1 MSFWYYLLMCGK
13 LELIIGPMFSGKST
27 ELIRRIRL
35 LQKIEKKILVI
46 KPIIDS
52 RYNQDKITSHN
63 YESVDCMVLEKLAD
77 IANDEINKYN
87 TIVVDE
93 GQFFYDL
100 VPVVTKWVDNFNVDI
115 IVGGLDGD
123 FQRQPIGT
131 ILDLI
136 PHADQCHKLSSLC
149 NECKDGTPAPFSFR
163 LVDSSDKVLVG
174 GSESYIPVCRKHF
187 NELKN
192 KDIKI

>member
-1 MSFWYYLLMCGK
+1 MCGK

-93 GQFFYDL
+93 GQFFSDL

-149 NECKDGTPAPFSFR
+149 NGCKDGTPAPFSFR

-192 KDIKI
+192 KDISLGRNI

>member
-1 MSFWYYLLMCGK
+1 MCGK

-35 LQKIEKKILVI
+35 LQKIEKKVLVT

-63 YESVDCMVLEKLAD
+63 YESVDCMVLNKLEE
-77 IANDEINKYN
+77 IPDEEIKKYD

-93 GQFFYDL
+93 GQFFPDL
-100 VPVVTKWVDNFNVDI
+100 VPTVSRWVDTFSVNI

-136 PHADQCHKLSSLC
+136 PFADQCYKLNSLC
-149 NECKDGTPAPFSFR
+149 NMCKDGTEAPFSFR
-163 LVDSSDKVLVG
+163 LVNSPDKVLVG

-187 NELKN
+187 IELK
-192 KDIKI
+192 K

>member
-1 MSFWYYLLMCGK
+1 MSGK

-35 LQKIEKKILVI
+35 LQKIDKKVLVT
-46 KPIIDS
+46 KPQIDI

-63 YESVDCMVLEKLAD
+63 YESVDCKVLLRL
-77 IANDEINKYN
+77 DEICDEDILNYD
-87 TIVVDE
+87 TVIVDE
-93 GQFFYDL
+93 GQFFPDL
-100 VPVVTKWVDNFNVDI
+100 VNTITRWVNNFSVNI

-123 FQRQPIGT
+123 FQRKPIGQ

-136 PHADQCHKLSSLC
+136 PMADKCVKLNSLC
-149 NECKDGTPAPFSFR
+149 NICKDGTEAPFSFR
-163 LVDSSDKVLVG
+163 LVKSNDIVLVG

-187 NELKN
+187 IILSK
-192 KDIKI
+192 

>member
-1 MSFWYYLLMCGK
+1 MSGK

-35 LQKIEKKILVI
+35 LQKIDKKVLVT
-46 KPIIDS
+46 KPQIDI

-63 YESVDCMVLEKLAD
+63 YESVDCKVLLRL
-77 IANDEINKYN
+77 DEICDDDILNYD
-87 TIVVDE
+87 TIIVDE
-93 GQFFYDL
+93 GQFFPDL
-100 VPVVTKWVDNFNVDI
+100 VNTITRWVNNYSVNI

-123 FQRQPIGT
+123 FQRKPIGQ

-136 PHADQCHKLSSLC
+136 PMADKCVKLNSLC
-149 NECKDGTPAPFSFR
+149 NMCKDGTEAPFSFR
-163 LVDSSDKVLVG
+163 LVKSNDIVLVG

-187 NELKN
+187 INLSK
-192 KDIKI
+192 

>member
-1 MSFWYYLLMCGK
+1 MSGK

-35 LQKIEKKILVI
+35 LQKIDKKVLVT
-46 KPIIDS
+46 KPQIDI

-63 YESVDCMVLEKLAD
+63 YESVECKVLSRL
-77 IANDEINKYN
+77 DEICDDHILNYD
-87 TIVVDE
+87 TIIVDE
-93 GQFFYDL
+93 GQFFPDL
-100 VPVVTKWVDNFNVDI
+100 VNTITRWVNNYSVNI

-123 FQRQPIGT
+123 FQRKPIGQ

-136 PHADQCHKLSSLC
+136 PMADKCVKLNSLC
-149 NECKDGTPAPFSFR
+149 NICKDGTEAPFSFR
-163 LVDSSDKVLVG
+163 LVKSNNIVLVG

-187 NELKN
+187 INLNEN
-192 KDIKI
+192 

>member
-1 MSFWYYLLMCGK
+1 MSGK

-35 LQKIEKKILVI
+35 LQKIDKKVLVT
-46 KPIIDS
+46 KPQIDI

-63 YESVDCMVLEKLAD
+63 YESVDCKVLSRL
-77 IANDEINKYN
+77 DEICDDDILNYD
-87 TIVVDE
+87 TVIVDE
-93 GQFFYDL
+93 GQFFPDL
-100 VPVVTKWVDNFNVDI
+100 VNTITRWVNNYSVNI

-123 FQRQPIGT
+123 FQRKPIGH

-136 PHADQCHKLSSLC
+136 PMADRCVKLNSLC
-149 NECKDGTPAPFSFR
+149 NICKDGTEAPFSFR
-163 LVDSSDKVLVG
+163 LVKSNDIVLVG

-187 NELKN
+187 INLSK
-192 KDIKI
+192 